1 MKNAHERFGKLA
13 YQRRTEKTATNIRVF
28 LDAFV
33 GEEQGRAHWFRQLA
47 AMWRS
52 ARWLQPSRMETHLP

>member
-13 YQRRTEKTATNIRVF
+13 YVRRTEKTATNIRVL

-33 GEEQGRAHWFRQLA
+33 GEG
-47 AMWRS
+47 WRKLT
-52 ARWLQPSRMETHLP
+52 RP

>member
-33 GEEQGRAHWFRQLA
+33 
-47 AMWRS
+47 
-52 ARWLQPSRMETHLP
+52 